1 MADILTRFRTATTV
15 SPRHIVIYFSGISEG
30 QFSLVTHTYMEAVNK
45 GILSLKGSGA
55 SQPTVT
61 ALAVSKD
68 HNERLY
74 KKNIAPGTVVDSVIV
89 SPVINEFYLNAHSTF
104 QGTAKVPKYSLLA
117 DNSNVSLD
125 ALERMTH
132 GLCYLH
138 GIITATVSEPV
149 PLVVADRC
157 AKRGHDV
164 FIANLLNIDVNWYC
178 EGKLLCVRPG

>member
-1 MADILTRFRTATTV
+1 
-15 SPRHIVIYFSGISEG
+15 
-30 QFSLVTHTYMEAVNK
+30 MEK
-45 GILSLKGSGA
+45 LRSRCRLL
-55 SQPTVT
+55 P
-61 ALAVSKD
+61 AL
-68 HNERLY
+68 
-74 KKNIAPGTVVDSVIV
+74 
-89 SPVINEFYLNAHSTF
+89 F

-164 FIANLLNIDVNWYC
+164 FIANL
-178 EGKLLCVRPG
+178 CVSFCL